1 MIKLLKLFV
10 GLFYPNKMT
19 KKILEV
25 PYQSQLDNVSGTGYR
40 ECFSSS
46 CAMLAM
52 FHGKIENDDKYNQ
65 IRMLY
70 GDSTDPM
77 AQESAL
83 REIGLD
89 PRFRTNCEKKTLIGE
104 IDQGRPVAVGWL
116 HYGPPSAP
124 TGGGHW
130 SVVVGYDDTG
140 FFMHDPNGDANLVSG
155 GYLPSLDGEC
165 LHYSFKNWLPRW
177 AFPNPYNGWA
187 MIVTK

>member
-1 MIKLLKLFV
+1 
-10 GLFYPNKMT
+10 MT
-19 KKILEV
+19 KKILDV
-25 PYQSQLDNVSGTGYR
+25 QYQSQLDNVSGTGYR

-52 FHGKIENDDKYNQ
+52 FHGVIGNDDAYNAVRIQ
-65 IRMLY
+65 Y
-70 GDSTDPM
+70 GDSTDAM

-83 REIGLD
+83 RHLGLD
-89 PRFRTNCEKKTLIGE
+89 PRFMTNCSKETLIGE
-104 IDQGRPVAVGWL
+104 INQGRPVAVGWL

-140 FFMHDPNGDANLVSG
+140 FYMHDPNGDANLGAG
-155 GYLPSLDGEC
+155 GYLPSIDGEC

-177 AFPNPYNGWA
+177 ATPNPYNGWA